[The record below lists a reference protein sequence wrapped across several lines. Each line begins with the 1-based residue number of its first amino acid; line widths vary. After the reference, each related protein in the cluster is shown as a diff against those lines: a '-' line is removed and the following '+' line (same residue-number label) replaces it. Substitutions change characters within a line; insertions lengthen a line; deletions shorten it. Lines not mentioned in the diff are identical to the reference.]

1 MIKVILIALVL
12 ACLFLPVFGCM
23 CDNANARVD
32 FATWANRSTRSLEP
46 VDYNTNGTSTCQM
59 CSWKGTQGMGN
70 VGIGDGNL
78 SAFTNGT
85 TKDETLYPDYDLQG
99 VVTTE
104 GSQYPGV
111 NQITGD
117 TVSKA
122 LQIGVGNESGNS
134 AGNNETEIVADNTHE
149 IGSGVKIGGTSD
161 IITYGKPYPGI
172 LNEYPV
178 EATAVYGK
186 LTGLR
191 MPDGRSVEIGV
202 KSIGYEY

>member
-1 MIKVILIALVL
+1 MDIAINAGSRKLTSMRWGLDKVVKVTFAMLTL
-12 ACLFLPVFGCM
+12 ACVLLTVFTSPCIT
-23 CDNANARVD
+23 NANARAD

-46 VDYNTNGTSTCQM
+46 ADYNTNGTSTCQI
-59 CSWKGTQGMGN
+59 CNWKGTQGIGN
-70 VGIGDGNL
+70 VGIGDGSI
-78 SAFTNGT
+78 SALTNGT
-85 TKDETLYPDYDLQG
+85 TKEETLYPDYDLQG

-111 NQITGD
+111 NRTEMD
-117 TVSKA
+117 
-122 LQIGVGNESGNS
+122 
-134 AGNNETEIVADNTHE
+134 AGNTSVV
-149 IGSGVKIGGTSD
+149 GSGLKIGGTPD

-172 LNEYPV
+172 LNEYPA

-186 LTGLR
+186 LTGLK